1 MRTPRSAGV
10 AAGVLIAAGL
20 SGVVGPVAA
29 QEADDEFIYGSVL
42 GDIQQAETA
51 NPGRIHAL
59 ANLGVASADY
69 FRGGFDDVPSDLDE
83 IAFGPDL
90 SVAFE
95 LWQDRP
101 WPVADLSLTLGTQN
115 NLADQ
120 VQPTDASAED
130 WYESNNF
137 AALTARLG
145 QDWLGQLT
153 YTIYSS
159 PNDVSGTAYELALA
173 GSYRG
178 SNPIGGLSPQLKLAK
193 PTDRSEGLYTEL
205 RATPGLTLFEDG
217 SYPLSL
223 TAPVTLGV
231 GFDDYYGSGTG
242 TTGFVG
248 LGLSG
253 SVPLAIIPADY
264 GSWTFSAGVDLLLR
278 EDDLADAGD
287 PFDDAGNL
295 VPIGSLTLAVAY

>member
-1 MRTPRSAGV
+1 M
-10 AAGVLIAAGL
+10 LIAAGL
-20 SGVVGPVAA
+20 SGRPAMA
-29 QEADDEFIYGSVL
+29 QEAGDAFIYGSVL

-51 NPGRIHAL
+51 NPGRIHVL

-90 SVAFE
+90 SVALE

-101 WPVADLSLTLGTQN
+101 WPVSDLSLTLGTQS

-120 VQPTDASAED
+120 VQPTDAGAEE

-137 AALTARLG
+137 AALTARFG

-178 SNPIGGLSPQLKLAK
+178 SSLIGGLAPQLKLAK
-193 PTDRSEGLYTEL
+193 PTDRGDGPYAEL
-205 RATPGLTLFEDG
+205 VVTPGLTLFEDG
-217 SYPLSL
+217 SYPLGL
-223 TAPVTLGV
+223 AAPVTLGV

-253 SVPLAIIPADY
+253 SVPLAFMPEDY

-278 EDDLADAGD
+278 DQAIVDRGK
-287 PFDDAGNL
+287 PFDDAGNF
-295 VPIGSLTLAVAY
+295 VPIGSFRLAVAY